1 MEKEKRFESYYEQ
14 EFNMLK
20 DAHFQTSQ
28 KIISF
33 FQYALLI
40 FSAPLALLTSDQISR
55 AVLGTVFVAIGVI
68 EILVVAYLTSL
79 RSEALMYA
87 RQINRI
93 RSVLYS
99 NKLLGEDLKDINNKK
114 IMLSQDKKPDYK
126 DKGQFIFIVLVLGAF
141 AAFYC
146 SFGTYKLLT
155 NYYGFDNIKRIVLVS
170 LASGM
175 ALFLISYFVYC
186 YICISNENGTAYYK
200 NIIGVDIDGVL
211 NRHEETFVS
220 ILKQVTNKGICVSD
234 IKSLPVH
241 MSTNVTHQDEHK
253 VFETKEYW
261 EQQEL
266 LDDAKE
272 CLIQEIKNKL
282 GFKVFVF
289 TWRDWK
295 VKRDINDKKVRFN
308 IQKHTKT
315 WLKNKGISFNK
326 IKFEKGNYDRPISAF
341 GAKYKTRYYYAKKFK
356 IRYFVEDNLRNAEKL
371 SHICDYVFLIDHPYN
386 KSDSL
391 PYNVIR
397 VAKWEEIVEWIKQ
410 FN

>member
-1 MEKEKRFESYYEQ
+1 MEKEKRLEWYYEQ

-55 AVLGTVFVAIGVI
+55 AVLGIVFVAIGVI

-99 NKLLGEDLKDINNKK
+99 KELLGKDPREINNKK

-141 AAFYC
+141 ASFYF

-155 NYYGFDNIKRIVLVS
+155 NYYGYDNIKRIVLIS
-170 LASGM
+170 LTSGM
-175 ALFLISYFVYC
+175 AIFLISYFVYC
-186 YICISNENGTAYYK
+186 YISISNENGTAYYK

-220 ILKQVTNKGICVSD
+220 ILKQVTNKEICVSD

-241 MSTNVTHQDEHK
+241 MSTNVTRQDEHK
-253 VFETKEYW
+253 VFQTKEYW

-266 LDDAKE
+266 SDDAKE

-295 VKRDINDKKVRFN
+295 VKRDINGKKTRFN

-315 WLKNKGISFNK
+315 WLKNKEISFNK
-326 IKFEKGNYDRPISAF
+326 IKFEKGNYDRPVSVF

-386 KSDSL
+386 ESDSL

-397 VAKWEEIVEWIKQ
+397 VTKWEEIVEWIKQ

>member
-1 MEKEKRFESYYEQ
+1 MEMEKRFESYYEQ

-99 NKLLGEDLKDINNKK
+99 KKLLGDDPKEINNNK

-141 AAFYC
+141 ASFYF

-155 NYYGFDNIKRIVLVS
+155 NHYGFDNIKRIVLIS
-170 LASGM
+170 LVSGM
-175 ALFLISYFVYC
+175 AIFLISYFVYC
-186 YICISNENGTAYYK
+186 YISISNENGTAYYK

-220 ILKQVTNKGICVSD
+220 ILKQVTSKEICVSD

-241 MSTNVTHQDEHK
+241 MSTNVSREDEHK

-266 LDDAKE
+266 SNDAKE

-295 VKRDINDKKVRFN
+295 VKRDINGKKIRFN
-308 IQKHTKT
+308 IQKHTKI
-315 WLKNKGISFNK
+315 WLKNKEISFNK
-326 IKFEKGNYDRPISAF
+326 IKFEKGNYDRPVSVF
-341 GAKYKTRYYYAKKFK
+341 GSKYKTRYYYAKKFK

-371 SHICDYVFLIDHPYN
+371 SHICDYVFLINHPYN
-386 KSDSL
+386 ESGSL

-397 VAKWEEIVEWIKQ
+397 VTKWEEIVEWIKQ